1 MIIDKNSNTTTSTKK
16 STAQPIESTENIP
29 SGDEPLDEETLFA
42 NRQKLMSKKKGEL
55 SNYIFVFKIFIWLLK
70 SVADTTISLL

>member
-29 SGDEPLDEETLFA
+29 SGDEPLDEETLLA

-55 SNYIFVFKIFIWLLK
+55 SNYNFVLKIFI
-70 SVADTTISLL
+70 